1 MLIKKH
7 LGDEDEEPEGGE
19 GHKHVH
25 HLPVGPQACKH
36 NFSKNA
42 LKSSN
47 SQFNKKSKT
56 WYTGLDRIL

>member
-36 NFSKNA
+36 NFSK
-42 LKSSN
+42 KRVKV
-47 SQFNKKSKT
+47 FKFT
-56 WYTGLDRIL
+56 I